1 VLPSGVASYRI
12 DGREVTFEAYET
24 VLRSIG
30 VLVKA
35 RNFLVFQGDVESVA
49 SKSPLELTK
58 LLSQISHAD
67 QHEEEYEELLRKKA
81 EAEESTMFSLQKKKM
96 YATQRKE
103 IKEQKDEAELYL
115 QKQTELEELKV
126 CTYVHFYQGLA

>member
-1 VLPSGVASYRI
+1 MLQK
-12 DGREVTFEAYET
+12 
-24 VLRSIG
+24 IG

-49 SKSPLELTK
+49 SKSPAELTK
-58 LLSQISHAD
+58 LLSQISRSD
-67 QHEEEYEELLRKKA
+67 QYDKEYEELLALKN
-81 EAEESTMFSLQKKKM
+81 EAEENTLFSMQKKKM

-115 QKQTELEELKV
+115 SKQRELEDVKV
-126 CTYVHFYQGLA
+126 V